1 MQAEAFVLPTPKAAK
16 ERMMAP
22 HSPVKKRNVG
32 VPKFLRFLYEIL
44 EKEDKSIICW
54 SHKGTAFQI
63 RKPDALSKGILPR
76 YFKHNKVSS
85 FQRQLNYFGFKKWT
99 KTQTVV
105 CTFSHPHFIHHKPEN
120 MKLIKRKER
129 GLTDDAKVAKAAK
142 LRPAMTDS
150 PTPWTFPTAPP
161 PPQYDFFFPD
171 NDLDKKWTTLPSTS
185 AANNTMHLVPMHI
198 STQIQLGADE
208 WGDVLLSTSGDATT
222 ATDDTSTYFDLWDED
237 PSTSTSF
244 SAPSITVG
252 PFTQA
257 MMVTPLI
264 KHEQGAAASAST
276 QTLLV
281 SAYENE
287 TVFSSGLPLAMDGE
301 GAAATDD
308 DEAVELKSQE
318 GSKSPSLKS
327 PGRIASAWPQGP
339 RIDVDH
345 YEFTKADYA
354 HRVEA
359 VAAMRER
366 FRIKS
371 QPGYD
376 MLPKPKRTVRTIVE
390 QYARSNLYFL
400 PFVKVTLTDAIWDGD
415 LVNVARLL
423 VKRIPPD
430 SRDKNGRLGLSIAIQ
445 LRHVA
450 IAKFLIDKHAKV
462 DLQDEGTLFGPLHMS
477 IIMGNKSMTR
487 RLIEGGATVDLRDAE
502 GMTPLH
508 WAAIRGY
515 LEIVGLLLHHG
526 ADVNGQDKT
535 GMTALH
541 IACFKGYMDLV
552 EFLLHTGHADID
564 IEDENGFPPG
574 LYARIE
580 DQGEVLD
587 RIDEYLSQLKKD
599 AERRERRAKRRAERL
614 AKLEAESNSLI

>member
-1 MQAEAFVLPTPKAAK
+1 
-16 ERMMAP
+16 
-22 HSPVKKRNVG
+22 
-32 VPKFLRFLYEIL
+32 
-44 EKEDKSIICW
+44 
-54 SHKGTAFQI
+54 
-63 RKPDALSKGILPR
+63 
-76 YFKHNKVSS
+76 
-85 FQRQLNYFGFKKWT
+85 
-99 KTQTVV
+99 
-105 CTFSHPHFIHHKPEN
+105 
-120 MKLIKRKER
+120 
-129 GLTDDAKVAKAAK
+129 
-142 LRPAMTDS
+142 
-150 PTPWTFPTAPP
+150 
-161 PPQYDFFFPD
+161 
-171 NDLDKKWTTLPSTS
+171 
-185 AANNTMHLVPMHI
+185 
-198 STQIQLGADE
+198 
-208 WGDVLLSTSGDATT
+208 
-222 ATDDTSTYFDLWDED
+222 
-237 PSTSTSF
+237 
-244 SAPSITVG
+244 
-252 PFTQA
+252 
-257 MMVTPLI
+257 
-264 KHEQGAAASAST
+264 
-276 QTLLV
+276 
-281 SAYENE
+281 
-287 TVFSSGLPLAMDGE
+287 MDGE
-301 GAAATDD
+301 GTAATDD

-327 PGRIASAWPQGP
+327 PARIASAWPQGP

-430 SRDKNGRLGLSIAIQ
+430 SRDKNGRLALSIAIQ

-587 RIDEYLSQLKKD
+587 RIDEYLNQLKKD